1 MSCIPVLKIPLASKE
16 RANPPQQKNVASRL
30 QSRPTLEQKSGPPCY
45 LSIRSEVPRGQDSLK
60 IWKLSNRK
68 NDAQS
73 EVIHTYILKRSHGQ
87 YWMNMHLI
95 LSCRQSILHATQPKQ
110 KKQYIYISFQ
120 SSIQKNRWKT
130 NNKQQNYLKQQAKL
144 VTPGCSTSETSAR
157 SKSCLFFQAW
167 TSIASQLL
175 GLVVGWVIHQVTN
188 RYICRNPTTWLLNW
202 YLLYSILSKKN
213 VPKCGCFLKI
223 LYISIIQ
230 SKIWLGTIV

>member
-30 QSRPTLEQKSGPPCY
+30 QSRPTLEQRSGPPCY

-60 IWKLSNRK
+60 IWKLSNRT

-110 KKQYIYISFQ
+110 KKTIYIYIYIFPIINPKKSLE
-120 SSIQKNRWKT
+120 
-130 NNKQQNYLKQQAKL
+130 NKQQTTKL
-144 VTPGCSTSETSAR
+144 SETT
-157 SKSCLFFQAW
+157 SKAC
-167 TSIASQLL
+167 
-175 GLVVGWVIHQVTN
+175 H
-188 RYICRNPTTWLLNW
+188 TWLFHQRNQC
-202 YLLYSILSKKN
+202 SFQILF
-213 VPKCGCFLKI
+213 VLPGLDIHRFPTP
-223 LYISIIQ
+223 
-230 SKIWLGTIV
+230 WVGRRLGYPSSNQPIYM